1 MTQPLHLTDGERA
14 ALIAV
19 LRRLIDFDPEPLSPQ
34 IQVLRAILERLE
46 PMKPQSIPEDAST
59 E

>member
-46 PMKPQSIPEDAST
+46 PIKPQSIPEDAST
-59 E
+59 G